1 MQLRGR
7 PRDLERLQ
15 HLLHEQGRK
24 GDGTDEYDYEEGE
37 YLDRVNWKQIPL
49 HTEDQNSIT
58 LLSKYKPRFM
68 QSERNCKIPYHSDI
82 LPRWEAFA
90 QSVGERKCLE
100 GFQIDNIVLPPSTF
114 LETTFHTLDLSGN
127 KFEDVR
133 ATK

>member
-68 QSERNCKIPYHSDI
+68 QSERNCKIPY